1 MTASS
6 SASEADKAQRGY
18 ELALALNIKITEFV
32 HRTGLVKCSGSLPLV
47 CLGLHTLTVSLR
59 PWAIP
64 QHPAG
69 EILHRM
75 VVGSIALASVPYTK
89 LTQAKCDEIYRT
101 LRRHIDNINETTIAV
116 TDTLVDATPTEY
128 AFLRR
133 VLSVLTLHGVTLVPH
148 SCSDTEPVVDDS
160 GFRSRCSALVST
172 RTDSN
177 AKALGIQTH
186 NTALQAEI
194 PTTFVV

>member
-1 MTASS
+1 MTAT
-6 SASEADKAQRGY
+6 ANDADKAQRGY

-32 HRTGLVKCSGSLPLV
+32 HRTGLAKCSGSLPLV

-75 VVGSIALASVPYTK
+75 VVGSIAVASVPYTK

-101 LRRHIDNINETTIAV
+101 LRKHIDAINATTSAV
-116 TDTLVDATPTEY
+116 TDTLVDATPIEY

-148 SCSDTEPVVDDS
+148 SCSDTEPVTDDS
-160 GFRSRCSALVST
+160 GFRSRCGSLVSV
-172 RTDSN
+172 RTDAN
-177 AKALGIQTH
+177 AKALGIH
-186 NTALQAEI
+186 AHSDSLHAEV
-194 PTTFVV
+194 PTTFVA